1 MRYYQTVPF
10 PVGPVTVMEE
20 GGWIVFIG
28 FLPTLARPQK
38 RKRRH
43 QGAFRQLSDYFDGE
57 LKTFDL
63 PLKLSGTP
71 FQLRTWAA
79 LQTIPYGKTCSY
91 GDIAKQIGNG
101 KANRAVGMA
110 NHNNPISIVI
120 PCHRVI
126 GANGSLTGYGGGLPI
141 KRQLL
146 ELEKHYSRDH
156 ILLFSEKMPLQK
168 TEQFCILKIINY
180 HYYSKSC
187 LYILKWFI

>member
-1 MRYYQTVPF
+1 MIYYQTVPF

-20 GGWIVFIG
+20 GGEIVFIG
-28 FLPTLARPQK
+28 FSADIGDAAKKETPAIK
-38 RKRRH
+38 E
-43 QGAFRQLSDYFDGE
+43 AFRQLSDYFDGE

-156 ILLFSEKMPLQK
+156 NSSLF
-168 TEQFCILKIINY
+168 
-180 HYYSKSC
+180 
-187 LYILKWFI
+187 